1 MKLSDFPTY
10 DINPFE
16 VSGVVTKQLI
26 KRGETMELANTDTGE
41 ITVYQKAGN
50 IVNYDKDTLKF
61 TKVFS
66 NAITDIK
73 DFSTPAL
80 KLWCYILDNI
90 GIGTDEVYITAQDVM
105 TYGEYNS
112 KTPVYKALCE
122 LITKKF
128 IARKVGT
135 NLYFINPDKFYNGKR
150 I

>member
-10 DINPFE
+10 NTNPFE
-16 VSGVVTKQLI
+16 ISGVVTKQLV
-26 KRGETMELANTDTGE
+26 KRGETMELANINTGE
-41 ITVYQKAGN
+41 IEVYQKAGN

-66 NAITDIK
+66 SAITDIK

-90 GIGTDEVYITAQDVM
+90 GIGTDEVYIHAHDVM
-105 TYGEYNS
+105 AYGEYNS
-112 KTPVYKALCE
+112 KAPVYKALCE

-128 IARKVGT
+128 IAKKVGT
-135 NLYFINPDKFYNGKR
+135 NSYFINPDKFYNGR
-150 I
+150 RV